1 MPDGAGDAAQ
11 KVILVLH
18 PAIHPSFEAAN
29 LPQEDCLERLG
40 LEMPQQ
46 ISTMKLLEVL
56 LGVATTWPSFVRAQ
70 RLQEPEMQ
78 EKCNVVRQSC
88 VCNGSTGDVQVM
100 TM

>member
-40 LEMPQQ
+40 LEMPQI
-46 ISTMKLLEVL
+46 ISTMKLLGVL
-56 LGVATTWPSFVRAQ
+56 LGVATTWTSFARAQ
-70 RLQEPEMQ
+70 PEMQ